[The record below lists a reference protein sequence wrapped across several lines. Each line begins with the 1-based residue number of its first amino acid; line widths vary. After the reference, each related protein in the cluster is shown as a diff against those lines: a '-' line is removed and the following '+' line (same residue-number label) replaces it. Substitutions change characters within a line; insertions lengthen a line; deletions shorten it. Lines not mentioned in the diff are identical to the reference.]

1 MTGELEPA
9 PSPFG
14 RYLTPRK
21 QRLWQLVTPI
31 TTMALLLVL
40 TNTDGEDTPAWFNA
54 IFIALY
60 VLAIL
65 GAISQWFIPLTIID
79 AQGIRRRRPN
89 LTQKIAWADVFDAK
103 FTSSWG
109 TKYVLLLLWSGKQ
122 VRLYGVT
129 EDAVEGIRRIA
140 AENPA
145 HPAHRQ
151 PFGPMTSHLRPAK

>member
-1 MTGELEPA
+1 MSGESEPP

-21 QRLWQLVTPI
+21 QRSWQLVTSLTI
-31 TTMALLLVL
+31 MGLLLVL
-40 TNTDGEDTPAWFNA
+40 SNTHGDDTRPWFNG
-54 IFIALY
+54 IFIAIY
-60 VLAIL
+60 VLGIL
-65 GAISQWFIPLTIID
+65 GATSQWFIPLTIID

-89 LTQKIAWADVFDAK
+89 LTKKITWADVFDAK

-129 EDAVEGIRRIA
+129 ENAVKGIRRIA

-151 PFGPMTSHLRPAK
+151 PFGPMTSHLHPAE